1 MKVKTILLLALPAA
15 LTPVFAAN
23 TVPEPE
29 TVFYGRILERSGPVD
44 RILTEGTLS
53 WRLRK
58 ADGTQLPLQAA
69 LFPHKN
75 GEFSYSLRVP
85 HTALALGL
93 TTAASSVALA
103 TGPSRQTHL
112 DITVDGHAATILS
125 PGESVFDVEQATRAM
140 TYRLDLQVEIP
151 AVDTDG
157 DGMPDW
163 WEDLHEFDK
172 QSAADA
178 GGDPDGDGRDNLS
191 EFLAGSDPKTDNRL
205 PQLLTTEVIAYAG
218 GISAVLLETAD
229 SDSTPA
235 QLTYTLTTIPSVG
248 GLFLRNAVNDPAG
261 PDLLLAAGATFTQ
274 EDVNRGRL
282 VYRESETG
290 APLSFAVRVQ
300 DEDPQHPADSGSV
313 QVLAYAPHS
322 EGSTVGAAEALRA
335 RAWTETN
342 LSASGSTGAVVA
354 DLGVQSG
361 PHGLA
366 APSGS
371 LTAAAYASSFVP
383 VFGEERPH
391 YLLGGARQDTL
402 TGGMEDDVLSGGGG
416 DDELTGAGGA
426 DSFVFTSADDGNDTL
441 TDFSPAE
448 GDIIDLAAALNG
460 ASRFLADYVRI
471 SRSGA
476 DAVIG
481 VDSDG
486 TGSTYTDMVIRLKN
500 SALTSSDVRTLF
512 ESGNLVTGDIGLPP
526 QVSLLASAGRASEN
540 GQPWGQFTLT
550 RSGSTSAELTV
561 LLQISGSATNGSDY
575 EMLAPLA
582 VIPAGSQSIAISV
595 RPFADGTYEL
605 DEVVQLS
612 VLPGEGY
619 DTGVPSIAQVVIEDL
634 KPLIFIE
641 SLNPLATVHDLAP
654 AAFVVNRTGAT
665 DRSVLVRLN
674 IGGTATNSTDYQRI
688 DNYMSLAAFQTSGV
702 IQITPKPEAV
712 ITGGAESVVLSIRPD
727 PAYRVGSPALVGVTI
742 VPETIDIDRWRLT
755 NFPGNTQ
762 TPLVFAMSDPGG
774 TGIPNLLR
782 YGFGLNPATPQIDA
796 AGLLPQPELLDGHLA
811 LRFHRT
817 PAATDLE
824 YRVEISED
832 MRNWREA
839 GPEVEDLTFTQSPGD
854 PSAALYRVSQ
864 PAAQNP
870 VRYLRV
876 RLVRTQP

>member
-1 MKVKTILLLALPAA
+1 MKVKSILLLALPAA
-15 LTPVFAAN
+15 LTPAMAAN

-29 TVFYGRILERSGPVD
+29 TVFYGRIVERSGPVD
-44 RILTEGTLS
+44 RILTEGMLS

-58 ADGTQLPLQAA
+58 ADGTQLPLEAA

-75 GEFSYSLRVP
+75 GVFSYSLRVP

-93 TTAASSVALA
+93 TASARSVALA

-125 PGESVFDVEQATRAM
+125 PGESVFDVEQAARAM
-140 TYRLDLQVEIP
+140 TYRLDLEVEIP

-163 WEDLHEFDK
+163 WEDTYGFDK
-172 QSAADA
+172 QNAAD
-178 GGDPDGDGRDNLS
+178 GRNNRA

-205 PQLLTTEVIAYAG
+205 PQLLTTEIIAYAG

-229 SDSTPA
+229 TDSTPA
-235 QLTYTLTTIPSVG
+235 QLTYTLSALPAAG
-248 GLFLRNAVNDPAG
+248 QLMLRNAVSVPAN
-261 PDLLLAAGATFTQ
+261 PDRLLAAGATFTQ
-274 EDVNRGRL
+274 EDVQRGRL
-282 VYRESETG
+282 LFVHAATE
-290 APLSFAVRVQ
+290 APLSFAIGVR
-300 DEDPQHPADSGSV
+300 DENPQHPADSGTV
-313 QVLAYAPHS
+313 QVMVYNPVA
-322 EGSTVGAAEALRA
+322 GSAAANAAESLRQLA
-335 RAWTETN
+335 FLAGHSQVD
-342 LSASGSTGAVVA
+342 SAAVPVVA
-354 DLGVQSG
+354 DLGAQSG
-361 PHGLA
+361 PHKLA
-366 APSGS
+366 APSS
-371 LTAAAYASSFVP
+371 LLTAAAYASSYVP
-383 VFGEERPH
+383 SFGADRRH

-402 TGGMEDDVLSGGGG
+402 TGGMEDDVLSGNGG
-416 DDELTGAGGA
+416 DDELTGAGGE
-426 DSFVFTSADDGNDTL
+426 DRFMFTSADDGNDTI
-441 TDFSPAE
+441 TDFAPAD
-448 GDIIDLAAALNG
+448 GDLINLAAVLNG

-471 SRSGA
+471 SRNGT
-476 DAVIG
+476 DALLG
-481 VDSDG
+481 VDADG
-486 TGSTYTDMVIRLKN
+486 AGGNYTDMVIRLKN
-500 SALTSSDVRTLF
+500 SPLTSSDVRTLF
-512 ESGNLVTGDIGLPP
+512 ESGNLLTGEIGLPP

-575 EMLAPLA
+575 EMIAPLA

-595 RPFADGTYEL
+595 RPFADGMNEL
-605 DEVVQLS
+605 EEVVQLS

-619 DTGVPSIAQVVIEDL
+619 DAGIPSIAQVVIEDL
-634 KPLIFIE
+634 KPQIFIE
-641 SLNPLATVHDLAP
+641 SLNPLARVNDLTP

-674 IGGTATNSTDYQRI
+674 IGGTAANSTDYQRI

-727 PAYRVGSPALVGVTI
+727 PAYRVGSPALAGVTI
-742 VPETIDIDRWRLT
+742 VPETIDIDRWRQT
-755 NFPGNTQ
+755 NFPGNSQ

-782 YGFGLNPATPQIDA
+782 YGFGLNPAAPQINA
-796 AGLLPQPELLDGHLA
+796 AALLPQPELLDGHLA

-839 GPEVEDLTFTQSPGD
+839 GPEVEDLTFTQTPGD
-854 PSAALYRVSQ
+854 PSAALYRVTQ
-864 PAAQNP
+864 PAAQSP